1 MITTRIVEA
10 GDRSKV
16 HFEWSLPLRMVLPI
30 LRLKASKKR
39 TKIEQ
44 VTREMIVLV
53 TGRGKRRTLFSGA
66 PEEMDLLVDAVDRA
80 REFGAGTLTCGATET
95 QLSCGS

>member
-1 MITTRIVEA
+1 MITTRIVES

-39 TKIEQ
+39 TKIELT
-44 VTREMIVLV
+44 TRDSIVLV
-53 TGRGKRRTLFSGA
+53 TGQGKRRAVFSGPA
-66 PEEMDLLVDAVDRA
+66 EEMDLLVDAVNRA
-80 REFGAGTLTCGATET
+80 RSIGAGTLA
-95 QLSCGS
+95 